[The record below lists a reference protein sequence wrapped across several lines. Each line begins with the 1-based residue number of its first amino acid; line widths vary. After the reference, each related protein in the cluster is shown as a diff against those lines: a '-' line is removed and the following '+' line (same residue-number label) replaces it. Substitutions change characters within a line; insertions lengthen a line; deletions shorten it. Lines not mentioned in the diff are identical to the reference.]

1 VGTTTS
7 HSFFLAGSLDS
18 GHHCSRDTLR
28 LGDGSKH
35 DYQAAQT
42 VLEMTLTEEYAKINE
57 LTGKICLPGDLVARA
72 ADKSIRDSIMGTMVL
87 QYKTCTCPQ
96 GLTQLFRGLIKIYSN
111 DTANFVDALQVLWWI
126 RFDPEH
132 ITDYIRM
139 QSELSF
145 LHVKS
150 SISQKDKLRQVRL
163 AICETCRQ
171 VAATRLESI
180 AGCDNPYSLI
190 QVFGRGHLASKAG
203 ATVYVTRCRPVSMTP
218 RAVVNCTAEIPASN
232 NRSKVYIDPI
242 SYVIKSY
249 GTPIKCTDIAPPRFQ
264 IGGRWYCLIAQR
276 GLSECH
282 QPLALPIAAVEIVHE
297 EPEPWG
303 LGRSSYSEAQL
314 AAFAEFQQAAAVRAA
329 YVADVSELAYS
340 RRGPDGEWGLP
351 LGPRATEA
359 IIDHVG
365 LSFVPLYRFLGP
377 VSMIVILVLFFV
389 GINRLVFTILFRAIV
404 LGGTRGFWIFAAFLG
419 CAYQLLIS
427 PIQWADRKAQEI
439 AARVERGMLD
449 GAEDEAKSA
458 KEVPALLST
467 YPSLTEVRQ
476 NERFNFCA

>member
-1 VGTTTS
+1 
-7 HSFFLAGSLDS
+7 
-18 GHHCSRDTLR
+18 
-28 LGDGSKH
+28 
-35 DYQAAQT
+35 
-42 VLEMTLTEEYAKINE
+42 
-57 LTGKICLPGDLVARA
+57 
-72 ADKSIRDSIMGTMVL
+72 
-87 QYKTCTCPQ
+87 
-96 GLTQLFRGLIKIYSN
+96 
-111 DTANFVDALQVLWWI
+111 
-126 RFDPEH
+126 
-132 ITDYIRM
+132 
-139 QSELSF
+139 
-145 LHVKS
+145 
-150 SISQKDKLRQVRL
+150 
-163 AICETCRQ
+163 
-171 VAATRLESI
+171 VAAMRLESI

-203 ATVYVTRCRPVSMTP
+203 ATVYVTHCRPVSVTP
-218 RAVVNCTAEIPASN
+218 RAVVNRTAEIPASYN
-232 NRSKVYIDPI
+232 GSDVYIDPI

-249 GTPIKCTDIAPPRFQ
+249 GTPMKCTDIAPPRFQ

-282 QPLALPIAAVEIVHE
+282 QPLALPIAAVEIEHDE
-297 EPEPWG
+297 LEPWG
-303 LGRSSYSEAQL
+303 LGRSIYSEAQL

-359 IIDHVG
+359 IIDLVG

-389 GINRLVFTILFRAIV
+389 GISRLVFTILFRAIV
-404 LGGTRGFWIFAAFLG
+404 LGRTRGCGFWISASFLG

-449 GAEDEAKSA
+449 GAEDKAKSA
-458 KEVPALLST
+458 KEVPAILSN

-476 NERFNFCA
+476 NERFNFWRSLCNREAGVDEEVAASVPERGQEGEWQPLSNEANGLPKIF